1 MAVTQRVLGR
11 IRLEALRT
19 DPGKETCG
27 PMTRHPLGRLD
38 GYLEGT
44 LTGRRRRRVSGHLA
58 SCAYCSAVAQERSR
72 VLAAAR
78 RVERHRVHGA
88 APAGHGS
95 SAAPPPAAD
104 TRAEGA
110 GSVMAHR
117 GVPGRLVVAGLGVLV
132 VAAGAVTAVWV
143 AGDPDDAAAAAA
155 ELSDARS
162 IVAGAEAD
170 AAAGSGS
177 AAEATSAV
185 AAENGSAIRALR
197 RHGWAVPSLQPVGLR
212 PLDLDVAGEG
222 GVMEVSVDWSDED
235 RRVHVRECRTTGSA
249 EVPDACPGQDGAPT
263 ATEGTLPVGVTYHV
277 TADDGRDT
285 WTATLPI
292 GAARYVVTSDLPRDR
307 VEQLLSTMVVSDRS
321 GVADDLRAPEEI
333 SDRLERG
340 IDRLLGA
347 ADIPFGVAATP
358 VL

>member
-1 MAVTQRVLGR
+1 
-11 IRLEALRT
+11 
-19 DPGKETCG
+19 
-27 PMTRHPLGRLD
+27 MTRHPLGRLD

-44 LTGRRRRRVSGHLA
+44 LTARRRRRVSDHLA
-58 SCAYCSAVAQERSR
+58 SCPYCNAVAHERSR

-78 RVERHRVHGA
+78 RVERHHVHGA

-95 SAAPPPAAD
+95 RAAPLPADA
-104 TRAEGA
+104 AQGQA
-110 GSVMAHR
+110 PGSVMATR

-143 AGDPDDAAAAAA
+143 AGDPDDSEAAAA

-177 AAEATSAV
+177 AAAATSAV

-212 PLDLDVAGEG
+212 PLDLDVTSEG
-222 GVMEVSVDWSDED
+222 RVMEVSVDWSDED
-235 RRVHVRECRTTGSA
+235 RRVHVRECRTTGVA
-249 EVPDACPGQDGAPT
+249 EVPAACPGQDGAPT

-285 WTATLPI
+285 WTATLPM
-292 GAARYVVTSDLPRDR
+292 GEARYVVTSDLPRDR
-307 VEQLLSTMVVSDRS
+307 VEQLLSMMVVSDRS

-340 IDRLLGA
+340 IDRLLGSA
-347 ADIPFGVAATP
+347 GIRLGVAAAP